1 MLHLPFVLLFLLH
14 VRLARC
20 HNFPEYL
27 WVRYGNQTLPSYR
40 GLGTSLKKQRKAEL
54 DSEFLLYCQIN
65 NVIPNFI
72 KFKLYR
78 ESLHHSVLYKDT
90 TAKLLEMEILYKER
104 LSKKHKQ
111 TTETLFR
118 SLCNLLSFLDCFLL
132 KHFVN
137 KSINAYV
144 LQVKNVHQRK
154 FYKLG
159 ITVPNFV
166 DPKKV
171 LLTTVT
177 TICQRERSL
186 F

>member
-65 NVIPNFI
+65 NVFPNFI
-72 KFKLYR
+72 KFKLYW

-90 TAKLLEMEILYKER
+90 TAKLLEIKILYITRRDCPKN
-104 LSKKHKQ
+104 KQ
-111 TTETLFR
+111 NTETLFR
-118 SLCNLLSFLDCFLL
+118 FLCNLLSFLDCVPL

-137 KSINAYV
+137 KRINA
-144 LQVKNVHQRK
+144 
-154 FYKLG
+154 
-159 ITVPNFV
+159 
-166 DPKKV
+166 
-171 LLTTVT
+171 
-177 TICQRERSL
+177 
-186 F
+186 